1 MRGSI
6 STKEVAKWANQVKY
20 KILLYI
26 NSIDLFKTKNM
37 KLFINFIIINNLF
50 YNLFKQM
57 VKRSLQASS
66 VSY

>member
-50 YNLFKQM
+50 YNLFK
-57 VKRSLQASS
+57 
-66 VSY
+66 